1 MDEFEKDV
9 EFETEN
15 ADKDSVKPKRVP
27 KKKKRRKFKIRKLRK
42 FVKYGLVLLLL
53 GAGLI
58 IYNMVGC
65 NKQTV
70 ESIYTFE
77 SDSNYQ
83 ISEYDGKAL
92 ALSYDGAKIIKLD
105 GTESTVLDYN
115 MSNPHMNVMGDMI
128 LLYDKDNKK
137 LAVYNG
143 KDKKYSYE
151 CDSKIK
157 SAKVNKNGYTVLI
170 SDETGYN
177 SRVTVIDAEGKAEY
191 MWKIGN
197 EYIVDVDISPD
208 NKKLVAATITTNTG
222 VIVENIIFVD
232 ISKAVETGRVKTEG
246 VMPLQVKFADNGNA
260 VVVSD
265 NRLCGYNSKAE
276 KSWEAGFDN
285 SLLDT
290 FAIDEEGNTVVSLR
304 GIKNNS
310 VIRTYTKGG
319 KNSGEYVTETKA
331 VHVDLNNKHVAVC
344 EKNKILL
351 INYSGG
357 IVSSMEVK
365 KEVKD
370 ISVISNDKVI
380 LLCNDSIQLYRM

>member
-1 MDEFEKDV
+1 MDEFEKDMD
-9 EFETEN
+9 FE
-15 ADKDSVKPKRVP
+15 P
-27 KKKKRRKFKIRKLRK
+27 KKTDKETTKSKLPTKKRKGRKFKKIKLRK
-42 FVKYGLVLLLL
+42 FAKYGLILLLL
-53 GAGLI
+53 GVGLI

-65 NKQTV
+65 NKQEI

-83 ISEYDGKAL
+83 ISEFDGKAL
-92 ALSYDGAKIIKLD
+92 AVSYDGAKIIKLD
-105 GTESTVLDYN
+105 GTESAALDYN
-115 MSNPHMNVMGDMI
+115 MANPHMNVTGNMI
-128 LLYDKDNKK
+128 LLYDKDSNK
-137 LAVYNG
+137 LAVYDG
-143 KDKKYSYE
+143 KNKKYSYE

-232 ISKAVETGRVKTEG
+232 ISKAAETGRAKTEG
-246 VMPLQVKFADNGNA
+246 VMPLQVEFADNGNA
-260 VVVSD
+260 IVVSD

-276 KSWEAGFDN
+276 KSWEAGFGN

-310 VIRTYTKGG
+310 VVRAYTKGG
-319 KNSGEYVTETKA
+319 KNSGEYITETKA

-344 EKNKILL
+344 EKNKISFV
-351 INYSGG
+351 NYSGG
-357 IVSSMEVK
+357 EVSSMEVK

-380 LLCNDSIQLYRM
+380 LLCNDGIQLYRM